1 MPLPTSKQRTAARS
15 SIANRSI
22 SPPLQRSSTPTG
34 IKKNRF
40 SATNRQRAEL
50 RRWWADKSLG
60 KRELKDAI
68 RWFEEKFGP
77 VLSTSTISDYLGL
90 KFAGY
95 RYSDGALLKALRRF
109 ERDLAERYQDSLQ
122 QATLDKFWNR

>member
-22 SPPLQRSSTPTG
+22 SPPLRRSSTPTG

-60 KRELKDAI
+60 KREHKDAI

-77 VLSTSTISDYLGL
+77 VLSTSTISDYLSL

>member
-60 KRELKDAI
+60 KREHKDAI